1 MSGRISSSF
10 INDLLARVDIV
21 DLIDSRVPLKKTGSN
36 YVARCPFHTE
46 KTPSFSVSAKK
57 QFFHCF
63 GCGASGNAITFLM
76 DYNHLDFVEAV
87 EDLAA
92 FAGIEVQRESDA
104 GTDPSDKKDISH
116 LYNLMGS
123 VAAFYAEQL
132 KQNPEAKKAVDYLKA
147 RGVSGEIAKS
157 FMLGYA
163 SNDWNSLSGRYDAKD
178 LLEAGLLVARDGGGA
193 HDRFRGRI
201 MFPIRNKRGHVVGFG
216 ARVLDDSLPKYLN
229 SPETPLFSK
238 SNEVYGLYELLNA
251 KQKPARILIV
261 EGYMD
266 VVALAQFGINYAV
279 AALGTA
285 ISKTHVD
292 LLFRFTQE
300 LVFCLDG
307 DSAGRQAAWRAMESV
322 FSSIKDG
329 RVVRIML
336 LPQQHDPD
344 SLVREQGVD
353 RFEQRMAEAATLSD
367 YFFGQLTA
375 DLGLATV
382 EGRAQ
387 LVEKARRYMEL
398 LPHGVFRELMFAKL
412 ETMSGMA
419 ALDVSLNKAKLN
431 PGRPR
436 KGMGQARRTSPSRI
450 ALALLVQNP
459 ELADLL
465 EQEELDWSDL
475 DFPGC
480 EMLREIMSIILRQN
494 PSNVSVLLEQLRGH
508 QDEKL
513 VTKLA
518 TMELLVPED
527 GVKAEFLGAIKA
539 IVSGS
544 RTIRIEKLIDKEQSE
559 GLDASERALL
569 KKLLSSSN

>member
-92 FAGIEVQRESDA
+92 FAGIEVQRESDV
-104 GTDPSDKKDISH
+104 GTGLPEKKDISH

-132 KQNPEAKKAVDYLKA
+132 KQNPEAKKAVDYLKV

-163 SNDWNSLSGRYDAKD
+163 PKDWNSLSGRYDAKD
-178 LLEAGLLVARDGGGA
+178 LLETGLLVARDGGGT

-285 ISKTHVD
+285 ISKTHVE
-292 LLFRFTQE
+292 LLFRFSQE

-307 DSAGRQAAWRAMESV
+307 DAAGRQAAWRAMESV

-329 RVVRIML
+329 RVVKIML
-336 LPQQHDPD
+336 LPQPHDPD
-344 SLVREQGVD
+344 SLVREQGVEQ
-353 RFEQRMAEAATLSD
+353 FEQRMAEAATLSD

-387 LVEKARRYMEL
+387 LVEKVRRYLEL
-398 LPHGVFRELMFAKL
+398 LPHGVFREMMFAKL

-431 PGRPR
+431 PSRPR
-436 KGMGQARRTSPSRI
+436 KGMGQVRRTSPSRV

-480 EMLREIMSIILRQN
+480 EMFREIMSIILRQN

-508 QDEKL
+508 QDERL

-518 TMELLVPED
+518 TMELLVPDD
-527 GVKAEFLGAIKA
+527 GIKAEFLGAVKA

>member
-1 MSGRISSSF
+1 MSGRIPSSF

-92 FAGIEVQRESDA
+92 FAGIEVQREKDV
-104 GTDPSDKKDISH
+104 GIEQPEKKDISH

-132 KQNPEAKKAVDYLKA
+132 KQNPEAKKAVEYLKV

-163 SNDWNSLSGRYDAKD
+163 PGDWNSLSGRYDTKD
-178 LLEAGLLVARDGGGA
+178 LLETGMLVARDGGGSY
-193 HDRFRGRI
+193 DRFRGRI
-201 MFPIRNKRGHVVGFG
+201 MFPIRNKRGNVVGFG
-216 ARVLDDSLPKYLN
+216 ARVLDDTLPKYLN
-229 SPETPLFSK
+229 SPETSLFSK

-251 KQKPARILIV
+251 KQKPERILIV

-285 ISKTHVD
+285 ISKAHVD
-292 LLFRFTQE
+292 LLFRFSKE
-300 LVFCLDG
+300 IVFCLDG

-322 FSSIKDG
+322 FSSVKDG
-329 RVVRIML
+329 RIVKMML
-336 LPQQHDPD
+336 LPHQHDPD
-344 SLVREQGVD
+344 SLVREEGVD
-353 RFEQRMAEAATLSD
+353 KFEQRMAGAATLSD

-375 DLGLATV
+375 DLGLGTV

-387 LVEKARRYMEL
+387 LVEKAKRYLEL
-398 LPHGVFRELMFAKL
+398 LPYGVFREMMFAKL
-412 ETMSGMA
+412 ETMSGMGS
-419 ALDVSLNKAKLN
+419 LDVLSKKAKLN
-431 PGRPR
+431 FGRPR
-436 KGMGQARRTSPSRI
+436 KGTGQVMRTSPARV

-465 EQEELDWSDL
+465 EQEDMDWSHL

-480 EMLREIMSIILRQN
+480 EIFREIMSVILRQN
-494 PSNVSVLLEQLRGH
+494 PPNASVLLEQLRGH
-508 QDEKL
+508 PDEKL
-513 VTKLA
+513 VNKLA

-559 GLDASERALL
+559 GLDESERTLL

>member
-1 MSGRISSSF
+1 MSGRIPSSF

-21 DLIDSRVPLKKTGSN
+21 NLIDSRVPLKKTGSN

-92 FAGIEVQRESDA
+92 FAGIDVQRENEA
-104 GTDPSDKKDISH
+104 GIEQSEKKDISH
-116 LYNLMGS
+116 LYNLMGN
-123 VAAFYAEQL
+123 VAAFYVEQL
-132 KQNPEAKKAVDYLKA
+132 KQNPDAKKAVDYLKA

-163 SNDWNSLSGRYDAKD
+163 PDDWNSLSGRFDTKG
-178 LLEAGLLVARDGGGA
+178 LTEAGMLVARDGGGSY
-193 HDRFRGRI
+193 DRFRGRI
-201 MFPIRNKRGHVVGFG
+201 MFPIRNKRGNVVGFG
-216 ARVLDDSLPKYLN
+216 ARVLDDTLPKYLN
-229 SPETPLFSK
+229 SPETPLFNK
-238 SNEVYGLYELLNA
+238 SNEVYGLYELLSV
-251 KQKPARILIV
+251 KQKPARIMIV

-266 VVALAQFGINYAV
+266 VVALAQYGINYAV

-285 ISKTHVD
+285 ISKAHVD
-292 LLFRFTQE
+292 LLFRFSQE

-322 FSSIKDG
+322 FSSVKDG
-329 RVVRIML
+329 RIVKIML
-336 LPQQHDPD
+336 LPTQHDPD
-344 SLVREQGVD
+344 SLVREEGVD
-353 RFEQRMAEAATLSD
+353 KFEQRMADAATLSD

-375 DLGLATV
+375 DLGLASV

-387 LVEKARRYMEL
+387 LVEKARRYLEL
-398 LPHGVFRELMFAKL
+398 LPHGVFREMMFAKL
-412 ETMSGMA
+412 ETMSGMG
-419 ALDVSLNKAKLN
+419 ALDVLSNKAKLN

-436 KGMGQARRTSPSRI
+436 KGVGQVRRTSPARV

-465 EQEELDWSDL
+465 EQEDMDWDLL

-480 EMLREIMSIILRQN
+480 EMFREIMSLILRQN
-494 PSNVSVLLEQLRGH
+494 PPNASVLLEQLRGRP
-508 QDEKL
+508 DERL
-513 VTKLA
+513 VNKLA
-518 TMELLVPED
+518 SMELLVPED
-527 GVKAEFLGAIKA
+527 GVKAEFLGAIRA

-544 RTIRIEKLIDKEQSE
+544 RTVRIERLIDKEQSE
-559 GLDASERALL
+559 GLDESERALL